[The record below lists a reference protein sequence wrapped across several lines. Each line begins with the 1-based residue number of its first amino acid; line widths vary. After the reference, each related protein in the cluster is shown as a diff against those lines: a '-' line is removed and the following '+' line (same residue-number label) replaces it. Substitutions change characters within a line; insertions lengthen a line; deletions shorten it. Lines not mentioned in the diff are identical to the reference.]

1 MPTDAGQATPPTPPT
16 PPTMPSKYMPADH
29 EPAIRARW
37 EASRAF
43 HADPERVL
51 GGEALPYTI
60 VIPPPNVTAAL
71 HLGHALN
78 NTLQDVLIRARRM
91 MGFEALWL
99 PGTDHAGIATQ
110 TVVEKRV
117 MAEEGKR
124 RTDFSRAEFVAK
136 VQAFKDDYEARI
148 TEQLKRM
155 GCSCDWE
162 RQRFTMDELCA
173 RAVREA
179 FFRLFKDGLIYRGK
193 RLVNWDPVTQTAL
206 ADDEVEMREVEGHF
220 YYLRYPLIHP
230 PQNPGDPKDAQE
242 VTWGELATRGYPGA
256 QAHDGDDNAWV
267 TVATTRPETYLGD
280 TAVALNPD
288 DPRAKPL
295 KGLMVQLPIVGR
307 VIPIVEDSYV
317 VMADPESSDAKA
329 KYATGFLKVTPAHD
343 QNDYL
348 IGMRHELPTINVMA
362 PDASISDQ
370 HGWDR
375 EHNNEGGHV
384 FLGKSR
390 EDARELVV
398 KEFRARNLL
407 EQVKPYTHSVGHSY
421 RSHAAIEPYLSDQ
434 WYVAVTNEKL
444 RGAALH
450 AMAPDQRTTDSFL
463 PRPVHDGDG
472 ELRFHPDRY
481 AKTFEQWHEGLR
493 DWCISRQLWWGHR
506 IPVWRVHP
514 EVGDTSSGVPD
525 FVTEFEAYYDEL
537 CRRLDS
543 FGKACGFEDAFAV
556 VDGGWDSAGSRVLF
570 VCIRELG
577 IEHHWTDAAEY
588 VNDNL
593 AADYTPGEEMP
604 SGPKYLER
612 SEKTSAIDAL
622 DEILSK
628 IWPQDPDVLDTWFS
642 SALWPMST
650 MGWPGVPDAPVAA
663 TLAPDDA
670 DSLLSIYVKRFGTW
684 QSFIGDPDARSGEVV
699 ERLLSLR
706 DHEPTKP
713 IAYELFSES
722 DLTTPLR
729 AVEDIQACTDLV
741 CAVGVRTH
749 GTVSTQKFGDLDTGA
764 WLRSHGFVDSST
776 ARLLEAFNP
785 TSVLTTARE
794 IITLWVS
801 RMVMFNRYFL
811 GKPQGA
817 EGQTHTD
824 GRLPFKDVFIHAMI
838 QDGSGQKMSKSLGNG
853 VDPTD
858 IIESHGSDAMRFTLV
873 KMTTQTQDVR
883 MPVDL
888 VCPHCDKTFEPKSLR
903 SKAGHAVAMPEQKCP
918 GCKKPMVT
926 AFGVFQGI
934 KPTAEKPLARN
945 TSSKFDEARNFC
957 NKLWNASR
965 FALRFLEEDAAPLP
979 MDKTPGE
986 MVQLPDRW
994 ILSRLAETIAECEKA
1009 LSSYQFSVYATSL
1022 YDFLWRD
1029 FCDWYLESIKP
1040 TIESNP
1046 LQRSVLAHVLDA
1058 TIRLLHPIAPFV
1070 TEAIWEH
1077 LRDVKKVAI
1086 EGIDLAPPRE
1096 SWLLATAGWPRV
1108 DDSWKSADA
1117 DAMFARVQGLVSAI
1131 REVRAQHQVPPK
1143 RRITL
1148 HAPEEVMQLI
1158 ALTEPIVSTLAG
1170 LEGFTHD
1177 EPEGPSVP
1185 ARFDG
1190 HDLRLSNLVDA
1201 VDAGAER
1208 ERLAKTIAAN
1218 EKQAKAIEG
1227 RLSNPGYAE
1236 KAPAHL
1242 VEQSRKQLAD
1252 LCEEIASLRAQLE
1265 QLA

>member
-1 MPTDAGQATPPTPPT
+1 
-16 PPTMPSKYMPADH
+16 
-29 EPAIRARW
+29 
-37 EASRAF
+37 
-43 HADPERVL
+43 
-51 GGEALPYTI
+51 
-60 VIPPPNVTAAL
+60 
-71 HLGHALN
+71 
-78 NTLQDVLIRARRM
+78 
-91 MGFEALWL
+91 
-99 PGTDHAGIATQ
+99 
-110 TVVEKRV
+110 
-117 MAEEGKR
+117 
-124 RTDFSRAEFVAK
+124 
-136 VQAFKDDYEARI
+136 
-148 TEQLKRM
+148 
-155 GCSCDWE
+155 
-162 RQRFTMDELCA
+162 
-173 RAVREA
+173 
-179 FFRLFKDGLIYRGK
+179 
-193 RLVNWDPVTQTAL
+193 
-206 ADDEVEMREVEGHF
+206 
-220 YYLRYPLIHP
+220 
-230 PQNPGDPKDAQE
+230 
-242 VTWGELATRGYPGA
+242 
-256 QAHDGDDNAWV
+256 
-267 TVATTRPETYLGD
+267 
-280 TAVALNPD
+280 
-288 DPRAKPL
+288 
-295 KGLMVQLPIVGR
+295 
-307 VIPIVEDSYV
+307 
-317 VMADPESSDAKA
+317 
-329 KYATGFLKVTPAHD
+329 
-343 QNDYL
+343 
-348 IGMRHELPTINVMA
+348 MRHELPTINVMA
-362 PDASISDQ
+362 PDATISDQ

-375 EHNNEGGHV
+375 ERVNEGGHV

-434 WYVAVTNEKL
+434 WYVKVTDDRL
-444 RGAALH
+444 RGAALR
-450 AMAPDQRTTDSFL
+450 AMAPDQRSSGGQPSGVGVSPARTSSTQPSGVGVPPAASFSGSPEPLKTRTRRL
-463 PRPVHDGDG
+463 PHWEKGGSTYFITFRLAQGTLTEQERQVVLDACLHWHKTRAEVRLVTVMPDHVHLILTPMQKEGGEWWKLEELLHSIKGFTSHEIQRQRGATGSLWQDEYFDRLLRDEDEFHEKWNYMLNNPIKAGLAHTPWEYAYTKSPGYDEALEAWEQQGERGGRPAGAIRAGETPAPLEGEVHDGDG

-506 IPVWRVHP
+506 IPVWSMLNSEFLASGHLDTLERTYAGKYAVCGADGEP
-514 EVGDTSSGVPD
+514 DAEVVYICAKPD
-525 FVTEFEAYYDEL
+525 
-537 CRRLDS
+537 
-543 FGKACGFEDAFAV
+543 
-556 VDGGWDSAGSRVLF
+556 
-570 VCIRELG
+570 RELEEFLEG
-577 IEHHWTDAAEY
+577 IGAQ
-588 VNDNL
+588 
-593 AADYTPGEEMP
+593 
-604 SGPKYLER
+604 
-612 SEKTSAIDAL
+612 
-622 DEILSK
+622 
-628 IWPQDPDVLDTWFS
+628 QDPDVLDTWFS

-650 MGWPGVPDAPVAA
+650 MGWPGVPDAPDAA

-684 QSFIGDPDARSGEVV
+684 QSFIGDPDSRSGEVV

-729 AVEDIQACTDLV
+729 AVEDIRACTDLV
-741 CAVGVRTH
+741 CAVGVRTR

-811 GKPQGA
+811 GKSQGA

-888 VCPHCDKTFEPKSLR
+888 VCPHCEKTFEPKSLR
-903 SKAGHAVAMPEQKCP
+903 SAAGHAVAMPEQKCP

-934 KPTAEKPLARN
+934 EPTAEKPLARN

-965 FALRFLEEDAAPLP
+965 FALRFLEGDAAPLP

-1009 LSSYQFSVYATSL
+1009 LSSYQFSVYATGL

-1077 LRDVKKVAI
+1077 LRDVKRVAI
-1086 EGIDLAPPRE
+1086 EGIDLAAPRE
-1096 SWLLATAGWPRV
+1096 SGLLATAGWPRV
-1108 DDSWKSADA
+1108 DDSWKSAEA
-1117 DAMFARVQGLVSAI
+1117 DAMFARVQGLVASI

-1177 EPEGPSVP
+1177 EPDGSSVP
-1185 ARFDG
+1185 ARFEG
-1190 HDLRLSNLVDA
+1190 HDLQLSNLVDA
-1201 VDAGAER
+1201 VDTDAER
-1208 ERLAKTIAAN
+1208 ERLAKAIAAN

-1242 VEQSRKQLAD
+1242 VEQSRQQLAD